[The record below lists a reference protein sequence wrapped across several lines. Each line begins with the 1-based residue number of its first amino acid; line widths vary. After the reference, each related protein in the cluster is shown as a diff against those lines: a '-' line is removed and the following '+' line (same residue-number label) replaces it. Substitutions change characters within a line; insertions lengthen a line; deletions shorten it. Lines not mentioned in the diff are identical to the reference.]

1 MNPLVIE
8 RLESKNKEK
17 RTRRFG
23 LALAV
28 LAVLYIGA
36 IIAFIVVY

>member
-1 MNPLVIE
+1 MN
-8 RLESKNKEK
+8 RLAVEASKSEDREN
-17 RTRRFG
+17 RARRFG

-28 LAVLYIGA
+28 LAVVYIGA